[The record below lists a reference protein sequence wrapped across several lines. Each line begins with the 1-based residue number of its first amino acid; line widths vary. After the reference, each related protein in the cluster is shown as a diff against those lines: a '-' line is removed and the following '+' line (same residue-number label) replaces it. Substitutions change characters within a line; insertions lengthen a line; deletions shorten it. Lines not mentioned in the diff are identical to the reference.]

1 MTFIIRKKIVSVSV
15 ISGKISSNCIM
26 EIFRIHSKLKFLKFN
41 SKNYPKF
48 KMSFHGMPTD
58 PKVSKKMKEEQN
70 KIKTTDLLSKVFKTR
85 DWSRNESSKIKIP
98 FEDMPTPPKFPKIKE
113 TPDLIGAKKKTPSRF

>member
-1 MTFIIRKKIVSVSV
+1 MF
-15 ISGKISSNCIM
+15 GKISSNCII
-26 EIFRIHSKLKFLKFN
+26 EIFRTHSKLKFN
-41 SKNYPKF
+41 SYTKF
-48 KMSFHGMPTD
+48 KMSFHYMPTD

-113 TPDLIGAKKKTPSRF
+113 TPDLIGAKKKTPSRFQKILTGMLSGFLKMHKFH